1 MTSKVDSKNN
11 LTIFVLALKVI
22 EALLLFVLSSLI
34 PVTEN
39 LSVSK
44 RYSAL

>member
-34 PVTEN
+34 PVT
-39 LSVSK
+39 
-44 RYSAL
+44 